1 MTMKLQFYGA
11 AGCVTGSCH
20 LLKIGNKK
28 ILLDC
33 GLYQGK
39 DEKDIGNEEFD
50 FNPKEIDY
58 VILSMHILTT
68 AGEFRCFIKEA
79 LKVK

>member
-1 MTMKLQFYGA
+1 MKIEFFGA

-20 LLKIGNKK
+20 LVKIRDKN

-39 DEKDIGNEEFD
+39 DEKECD
-50 FNPKEIDY
+50 
-58 VILSMHILTT
+58 
-68 AGEFRCFIKEA
+68 
-79 LKVK
+79 